1 MIAKGNCSRFETFED
16 ISHAKEELLNSSFS
30 AVPFKVIVMARKGRS
45 FYPCMPGFQRRCG
58 LPAGSTAGDSKQRFL
73 DMNIKPI

>member
-58 LPAGSTAGDSKQRFL
+58 CPLGALPAIANSAFL
-73 DMNIKPI
+73 I